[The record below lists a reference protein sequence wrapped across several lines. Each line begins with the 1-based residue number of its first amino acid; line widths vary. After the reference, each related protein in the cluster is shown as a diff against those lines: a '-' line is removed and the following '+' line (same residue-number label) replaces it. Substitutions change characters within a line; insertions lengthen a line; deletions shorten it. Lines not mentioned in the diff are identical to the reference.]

1 MTDWGG
7 LAVVFLVAVNPL
19 RVRFGVPGPRP
30 AVRVRVSIIG
40 AAVSAAAV
48 VAFASSATPLLDA
61 WDASAPTLRIGTGAL
76 VFFGGVRDLLARV
89 PEPEPA
95 LGGWRAG
102 LVPVALPLL
111 VGPGF
116 LAVSLSA
123 GADRGIAMASAAAA
137 PALALVVIAALLPG
151 DPVDATLGG
160 RLHRWGARF
169 TGGLALLLGVLLAAD
184 GVFDV

>member
-30 AVRVRVSIIG
+30 TARVRVSTVG
-40 AAVSAAAV
+40 AAAAALAV
-48 VAFASSATPLLDA
+48 LAFASSATPLLDA
-61 WDASAPTLRIGTGAL
+61 WEASAPTLRIGAGAL
-76 VFFGGVRDLLARV
+76 VFFGGVRDLLARM

-123 GADRGIAMASAAAA
+123 GADRGIAMALAAAA
-137 PALALVVIAALLPG
+137 PALVLVVVAALAPG
-151 DPVDATLGG
+151 GSGDATPGG
-160 RLHRWGARF
+160 RLHHWGARL
-169 TGGLALLLGVLLAAD
+169 TGGLALLLGVVLAAD